1 MELLKAAV
9 AEENLSITVSV
20 VIRELD
26 LLAIAARTDKRGVA
40 IPARVQRE
48 VLIAKKRAARGTL
61 QTAHEAALGAES

>member
-1 MELLKAAV
+1 MVAHRSCVPVLHHLIFLRRKHLEALHRMELLKAAV

-40 IPARVQRE
+40 VPARV
-48 VLIAKKRAARGTL
+48 
-61 QTAHEAALGAES
+61 